1 MTNLHS
7 THPHFVRC
15 IIPNEIKKSGHIDAP
30 LVMHQL
36 NCNGVLEGIRICM
49 LGLPNKVP
57 HADFMTRY
65 SIVAPKIFA
74 DMAGDPRECAQKAL
88 VHAGMDPDSFRCGK
102 TKIMFRAG
110 MLSQL
115 EEIREAALSKIFVKM
130 QCHVRRILIHVGYA
144 AKRQEKVALECIQ
157 RNIKKYF
164 GLKNWPW
171 WLLYCELKPL
181 LIQLR
186 LKELYDGVCA
196 DLAGAKDQLAKGEA
210 LKAELED
217 TQVKVYA
224 ERDELT
230 ATLEGE
236 RAAGGDM
243 EAKYQAA
250 LKAKQAAEEQLKEV
264 EARLMDEEDANANMA
279 GATKKL
285 GSESEELKKDIED
298 LERSLAK
305 AEQEKN
311 TKETQIKSLQ
321 DEMAQQDELIAKL
334 TREKKKVEE
343 NNRKASDDLQAE
355 EDKVNHLSKVK
366 GKLESTLDE
375 LEDGLEREKKS
386 RADLDKA
393 KRKLETELKASLAAV
408 DDLERVKRDLE
419 EATKRKDTEY
429 AGLIAKYEDENSA
442 VAGAEKKVKDAG
454 GATATQAALNKTREG
469 ELLKLRRDL
478 EEANIGHEAVAGAL
492 RKKHADAVAEMG
504 DQIDQLQKLK
514 NNLEKEKQSLSR
526 ELLDLTQQH
535 DGVFKAK
542 AAAEKLSKQLEL
554 QLTDCNGKI
563 EEHARLIT
571 ELTSTKQR

>member
-1 MTNLHS
+1 
-7 THPHFVRC
+7 
-15 IIPNEIKKSGHIDAP
+15 
-30 LVMHQL
+30 
-36 NCNGVLEGIRICM
+36 
-49 LGLPNKVP
+49 
-57 HADFMTRY
+57 
-65 SIVAPKIFA
+65 
-74 DMAGDPRECAQKAL
+74 
-88 VHAGMDPDSFRCGK
+88 
-102 TKIMFRAG
+102 
-110 MLSQL
+110 
-115 EEIREAALSKIFVKM
+115 
-130 QCHVRRILIHVGYA
+130 
-144 AKRQEKVALECIQ
+144 
-157 RNIKKYF
+157 
-164 GLKNWPW
+164 
-171 WLLYCELKPL
+171 
-181 LIQLR
+181 
-186 LKELYDGVCA
+186 
-196 DLAGAKDQLAKGEA
+196 
-210 LKAELED
+210 
-217 TQVKVYA
+217 
-224 ERDELT
+224 
-230 ATLEGE
+230 
-236 RAAGGDM
+236 M
-243 EAKYQAA
+243 EQKYQAA
-250 LKAKQAAEEQLKEV
+250 LKAKAAAEEQLKEV
-264 EARLMDEEDANANMA
+264 EARLMDEEDANATMA

-285 GSESEELKKDIED
+285 GAEAEELKKDIED

-366 GKLESTLDE
+366 AKLESTLDE

-419 EATKRKDTEY
+419 EATKRKDAEY

-442 VAGAEKKVKDAG
+442 VAAAEKVKDAG
-454 GATATQAALNKTREG
+454 GRIEEIEEELEAERQARAKVEKQRSDLAKELDELTERLEDAGGATAAQAALNKTREG

-535 DGVFKAK
+535 DGIVKGK

-571 ELTSTKQR
+571 ELTSTKQRLQAENGDCCASWRMPSTRSALSPS

>member
-1 MTNLHS
+1 MTISAAHRESLMKLMTNLHS

-57 HADFMTRY
+57 HVDFMTRY

-74 DMAGDPRECAQKAL
+74 DLANDPKECALKAL
-88 VHAGMDPDSFRCGK
+88 VAAGMDADSFRCGK

-110 MLSQL
+110 MLSTL
-115 EEIREAALSKIFVKM
+115 EEIREGALTKIIVKM
-130 QCHVRRILIHVGYA
+130 QCQARRVLVHVAYDVKRR
-144 AKRQEKVALECIQ
+144 EKVALECIQ
-157 RNIKKYF
+157 RNVKKYF

-186 LKELYDGVCA
+186 LKEMYDGVCA
-196 DLAGAKDQLAKGEA
+196 DLAAAKDGLAKGEA
-210 LKAELED
+210 LKAELE
-217 TQVKVYA
+217 
-224 ERDELT
+224 
-230 ATLEGE
+230 
-236 RAAGGDM
+236 
-243 EAKYQAA
+243 EAQAA
-250 LKAKQAAEEQLKEV
+250 LKAKAAAEEQLKEV
-264 EARLMDEEDANANMA
+264 EARLMDEEDANATMSA
-279 GATKKL
+279 AAKKL
-285 GSESEELKKDIED
+285 GAEGEELKKDIED

-366 GKLESTLDE
+366 AKLESTLDE

-393 KRKLETELKASLAAV
+393 KRKLETELKAGLAAV

-419 EATKRKDTEY
+419 EATKRKDAEY

-442 VAGAEKKVKDAG
+442 VAGAEKKVKDA
-454 GATATQAALNKTREG
+454 AARIEEIEEELEAERQARAK
-469 ELLKLRRDL
+469 
-478 EEANIGHEAVAGAL
+478 V
-492 RKKHADAVAEMG
+492 
-504 DQIDQLQKLK
+504 
-514 NNLEKEKQSLSR
+514 EKQRSDLAK
-526 ELLDLTQQH
+526 ELD
-535 DGVFKAK
+535 
-542 AAAEKLSKQLEL
+542 E
-554 QLTDCNGKI
+554 
-563 EEHARLIT
+563 
-571 ELTSTKQR
+571 